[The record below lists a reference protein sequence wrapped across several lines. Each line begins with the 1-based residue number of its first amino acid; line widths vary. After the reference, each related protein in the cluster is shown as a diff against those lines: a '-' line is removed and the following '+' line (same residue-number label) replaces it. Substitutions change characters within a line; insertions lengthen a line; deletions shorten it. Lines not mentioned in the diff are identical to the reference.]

1 MCSFQTS
8 AFSQQNE
15 KKNKERKAL
24 GKRKEE
30 SEKSL
35 KELFKG
41 QTDRSGNPRC
51 GRSNRLYRGS
61 MTSLLKNKRFN
72 IIKHII
78 AGFIADFII
87 KLDVSVSK
95 GAHIA
100 LMVST
105 W

>member
-1 MCSFQTS
+1 MR
-8 AFSQQNE
+8 NPL
-15 KKNKERKAL
+15 KNCLKARL
-24 GKRKEE
+24 ID
-30 SEKSL
+30 L
-35 KELFKG
+35 ATL
-41 QTDRSGNPRC
+41 TC
-51 GRSNRLYRGS
+51 GRSNQLHRGG

-95 GAHIA
+95 GTHIA